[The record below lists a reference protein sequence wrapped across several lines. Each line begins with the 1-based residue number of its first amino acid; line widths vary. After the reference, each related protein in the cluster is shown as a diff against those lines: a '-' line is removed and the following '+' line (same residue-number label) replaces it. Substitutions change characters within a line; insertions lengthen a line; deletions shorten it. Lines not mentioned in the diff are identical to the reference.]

1 MILNILVLVH
11 IRNILEDGT
20 ERFFKENG
28 RSPTWE
34 DFSNNRKYPSFKT
47 YQRHFGSWNKA
58 LKMAGLQ
65 INYFTEFTD
74 EELLGFLEQFYRETW
89 KVPII
94 DHFDGNCKYP
104 SFGTYKDRFG
114 SWQKALSLVE
124 LDVDSMVRKGNNL
137 KYNVENMKKYEIN
150 NIVANEENNGRTSS

>member
-65 INYFTEFTD
+65 INYFTEYT
-74 EELLGFLEQFYRETW
+74 
-89 KVPII
+89 
-94 DHFDGNCKYP
+94 
-104 SFGTYKDRFG
+104 DRFG

>member
-1 MILNILVLVH
+1 M
-11 IRNILEDGT
+11 EDGT